1 MTAEGPDE
9 VEDGVTDA
17 VEEVTD
23 AVEEVTVVLEVAD
36 VTIFEI
42 EGFVEVVDDVIP
54 AL

>member
-9 VEDGVTDA
+9 VEDGVA
-17 VEEVTD
+17 D

-54 AL
+54 A